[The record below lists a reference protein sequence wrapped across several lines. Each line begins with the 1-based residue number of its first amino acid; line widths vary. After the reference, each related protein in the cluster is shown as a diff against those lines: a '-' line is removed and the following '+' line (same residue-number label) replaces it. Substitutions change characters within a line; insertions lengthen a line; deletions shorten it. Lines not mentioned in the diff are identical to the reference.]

1 MKKLYTLYICRCLYC
16 LDFQVIKKKKNPL
29 DSMSAP
35 TTMSKSLSFRVWTV
49 IAIGLQP
56 CLSIVDPSQN
66 SKGIFLSPKSGHIIL
81 MFKMYQG
88 FFVFNQEKKI
98 KVPVHFSKTLC
109 DLVPAYHSD
118 LISHQYLPCP
128 LFSIF

>member
-16 LDFQVIKKKKNPL
+16 LDFQVIKKKNPL

-66 SKGIFLSPKSGHIIL
+66 SQGIFLSPKSVQIIL
-81 MFKMYQG
+81 IFKMYQV
-88 FFVFNQEKKI
+88 FFVFN
-98 KVPVHFSKTLC
+98 
-109 DLVPAYHSD
+109 
-118 LISHQYLPCP
+118 
-128 LFSIF
+128 